1 MQIRSTARDG
11 LLKCDAILYGA
22 IRALHKTPPETAR
35 SGKKMVTKHDIV
47 AEIQL
52 FIEDA
57 RNGNIL
63 WGETI
68 TVKEPVVEE
77 RDLNAAEL
85 KQLRQEKIEAIPAD
99 ITENVTDNWKYYLK
113 VLGIVAAAII
123 ALSLVV
129 VAIKAVVSFNNVR

>member
-1 MQIRSTARDG
+1 
-11 LLKCDAILYGA
+11 
-22 IRALHKTPPETAR
+22 IRALHKTTPETTR